1 VSSPPLTASL
11 ESIHKMKHVQS
22 KTYIHFPQRCGKV
35 LAIVRVDE
43 EEDGGGRK
51 SGGAGTVNILA
62 ANKGMVT

>member
-1 VSSPPLTASL
+1 
-11 ESIHKMKHVQS
+11 MKHVQS
-22 KTYIHFPQRCGKV
+22 KTYIHFPQRCAKV

-51 SGGAGTVNILA
+51 SGGAGTVNNLA